1 MSSDLTPY
9 FGNTILRWLAG
20 QAAMPSSP
28 SGLYLALF
36 NGNPKTSGTEVG
48 ATINSSTPR
57 QSITFAALAAGAAHL
72 LTSSNAQDWGL
83 SAGATTLSHIALFD
97 NATPGSG
104 HMYASKAVSGG
115 PQAILVNSAVKFNT
129 AATTFNIGS
138 DT

>member
-1 MSSDLTPY
+1 MPSDLTPY

-28 SGLYLALF
+28 SGLYLAIF

-48 ATINSSTPR
+48 ATVNSGAPR
-57 QSITFAALAAGAAHL
+57 QAITFAALAAGAAHL

-83 SAGATTLSHIALFD
+83 SAGATSISHLALYD

-104 HMYASKAVSGG
+104 HMYASRAVNGG
-115 PQAILVNSAVKFNT
+115 PQTVSINSAVKF
-129 AATTFNIGS
+129 AAGATTFNIGA